1 MRVERGSGRF
11 RVNRIFYKVNFL
23 LGHLRST
30 DISFESRMNEK
41 KYIGNSLKTFLSVTF
56 YEWTLLWLHSGCCVC
71 SRRAYGLLLGE
82 RLLPKRD
89 ISVRGMAPSKVFQWE
104 GFHCTIVEDY
114 IYRKCFKWFV
124 RKYEYGGSETADEI
138 SITAD
143 VRNSAEPTDV
153 YERGNLTE
161 IRNNEG
167 DLQKVLG
174 RYSSARC

>member
-11 RVNRIFYKVNFL
+11 RVSRIFYKVNFL

-41 KYIGNSLKTFLSVTF
+41 KYIGNSLR
-56 YEWTLLWLHSGCCVC
+56 WL
-71 SRRAYGLLLGE
+71 
-82 RLLPKRD
+82 
-89 ISVRGMAPSKVFQWE
+89 
-104 GFHCTIVEDY
+104 
-114 IYRKCFKWFV
+114 KWFV

-153 YERGNLTE
+153 YERGYLTE
-161 IRNNEG
+161 IRNNED
-167 DLQKVLG
+167 DLKKVLG
-174 RYSSARC
+174 R

>member
-11 RVNRIFYKVNFL
+11 RVSRIFYKVNFL

-30 DISFESRMNEK
+30 DIMKNEMSRMNEK
-41 KYIGNSLKTFLSVTF
+41 KYIGNSLR
-56 YEWTLLWLHSGCCVC
+56 WL
-71 SRRAYGLLLGE
+71 
-82 RLLPKRD
+82 
-89 ISVRGMAPSKVFQWE
+89 
-104 GFHCTIVEDY
+104 
-114 IYRKCFKWFV
+114 KWFV

-153 YERGNLTE
+153 YERGYLTE

-174 RYSSARC
+174 R